1 MVLCVRIYGLSPD
14 FITYDMKSILYN
26 LIFAIVFPIA
36 SVSCGGEKNYPDEP
50 EPNEP
55 ARKRTVLLYAVAS
68 NDLYV
73 NLVDDKEEMLFAA
86 KDMDL
91 DGLSMLVYEVKRYYN
106 QELKRYEYPDP
117 TLSEIVKDET
127 GECRFEVVKTYDK
140 SLYSTDPKRISEV
153 IRDVAMERSADS
165 YGLVLWSHG
174 TGIDPSFS
182 THATKGGETCERYLP
197 EMYSFGS
204 DNNQDINP
212 TYYDEIDIDELA
224 DAIPDGMFSFI
235 WFDACYMSGIETIYE
250 LRNKCDYFVGYPT
263 EVYIPGMP
271 YHLTLPFFLRENPD
285 LIGGAKAFFNYY
297 AEYPSSVMRTATIAV
312 VDMGKLERVADYC
325 KLAYSKDRK
334 VSSKGLLCYSRGR
347 IGPFYDFGQYT
358 KLMAEGNTDAPDV
371 EEFNKAM
378 SEFVIWSDATPRDF
392 NYQPID
398 KEKYSGI
405 SCHLFDPAS
414 TTDKANYYKTLDW
427 YKRVY

>member
-14 FITYDMKSILYN
+14 FITYDMKSIISN
-26 LIFAIVFPIA
+26 LIFAMVFPIA
-36 SVSCGGEKNYPDEP
+36 LVSCGED
-50 EPNEP
+50 P
-55 ARKRTVLLYAVAS
+55 APQPIEVGRKRTVLLYAVAS
-68 NDLYV
+68 NNLYS
-73 NLVDDKEEMLFAA
+73 NLVDDKEEMLLAA

-91 DGLSMLVYEVKRYYN
+91 DGLSMLVYEVTKN
-106 QELKRYEYPDP
+106 SDP

-127 GECRFEVVKTYDK
+127 GECRFEVIKTYDK
-140 SLYSTDPKRISEV
+140 NLYSTDPKRIAEV
-153 IRDVAMERSADS
+153 IGDVAMERSADS

-182 THATKGGETCERYLP
+182 THGAKATDNGGFYERHLP

-204 DNNQDINP
+204 DNNPDINP
-212 TYYDEIDIDELA
+212 SYYDEIDIDELA

-263 EVYIPGMP
+263 EVYTPGMP
-271 YHLTLPFFLRENPD
+271 YNLTLPYFLRETPD
-285 LIGGAKAFFNYY
+285 LVEGAKAFFNYY
-297 AEYPSSVMRTATIAV
+297 AEYPSFSYRTATIAV
-312 VDMGKLERVADYC
+312 VDMSKLEVVADYC
-325 KLAYSKDRK
+325 KAAYLKDKK
-334 VSSKGLLCYSRGR
+334 VSSNGLLCYSRGR

-358 KLMAEGNTDAPDV
+358 KLMTGNNADAPDV

-405 SCHLFDPAS
+405 SCHLYDPAS
-414 TTDKANYYKTLDW
+414 TTDKANYYRTLDW